1 MSNYSSEQ
9 EFYPD
14 NCDEEMSI
22 LDILIVLAEQKKLI
36 IGTVLLFTLAGLLYA
51 FFLTEPK
58 YSSEVQMMPLTFSV
72 LDNGDFAVQ
81 MPGNIVSGVIMSNA
95 TFDAVIDE
103 FGLLKTK
110 DGGSQSRITAI
121 RELEKDIKV
130 DIDKNN
136 SVITLKVDAAEPET
150 AMKMAGF
157 IYDRTVG
164 TLEEMGITATI
175 SNKDAYLEGVIKKK
189 INEIEKNSSDGG
201 GNSRITSLLDLYTM
215 LTQYDVNRKIKD
227 KSPMVIQ
234 LISPASLPDEKA
246 PQGRGKIVALS
257 ALLGLFCAAMLAF
270 ARHFWKSSDEDAAT
284 AEKKKRLRMLLR
296 S

>member
-58 YSSEVQMMPLTFSV
+58 YSSEVQMMPLTSSV

-81 MPGNIVSGVIMSNA
+81 MPGNIVGGVILSNA
-95 TFDAVIDE
+95 TLDAVIDE

-110 DGGSQSRITAI
+110 DGGSQSRITAR

-130 DIDKNN
+130 DIDKN
-136 SVITLKVDAAEPET
+136 SVITLKVDASEPET
-150 AMKMAGF
+150 AMKMANF
-157 IYDRTVG
+157 IYNKTVG
-164 TLEEMGITATI
+164 TLEDMGITATV
-175 SNKDAYLEGVIKKK
+175 SNKDAYLEGAIKKK
-189 INEIEKNSSDGG
+189 INEIEKKSSDGG
-201 GNSRITSLLDLYTM
+201 GSPKITSLLDLYTM
-215 LTQYDVNRKIKD
+215 LTQYDENRKIKD

-257 ALLGLFCAAMLAF
+257 ALLGLFCAVMLAF

-296 S
+296 P

>member
-58 YSSEVQMMPLTFSV
+58 YSSEVQMMPLTSSV

-81 MPGNIVSGVIMSNA
+81 MPGNIVGGVILSNA
-95 TFDAVIDE
+95 TLDAVIDE

-110 DGGSQSRITAI
+110 DGGSQSRITAR

-130 DIDKNN
+130 DIDKN
-136 SVITLKVDAAEPET
+136 SVITLKVDASEPET
-150 AMKMAGF
+150 AMKMANF
-157 IYDRTVG
+157 IYNKTVG
-164 TLEEMGITATI
+164 TLEDMGITATV
-175 SNKDAYLEGVIKKK
+175 SNKDAYLEGAIKKK
-189 INEIEKNSSDGG
+189 INEIEKKSSDGG
-201 GNSRITSLLDLYTM
+201 GSPKITSLLDLYTM
-215 LTQYDVNRKIKD
+215 LTQYDENRKIKD

-257 ALLGLFCAAMLAF
+257 ALLGLFCAVMLAF

>member
-9 EFYPD
+9 ELYPE

-58 YSSEVQMMPLTFSV
+58 YSSEVQMMPLTSSV

-81 MPGNIVSGVIMSNA
+81 MPGNIVGGVILSNA
-95 TFDAVIDE
+95 TLDAVIDE
-103 FGLLKTK
+103 FGLLKTRG
-110 DGGSQSRITAI
+110 GGSQSRITAR

-130 DIDKNN
+130 DIDKN
-136 SVITLKVDAAEPET
+136 SVITLKVDASEPET

-157 IYDRTVG
+157 IYNKTVG
-164 TLEEMGITATI
+164 TLEEMGITATV
-175 SNKDAYLEGVIKKK
+175 SNKDAYLEGAIKKK
-189 INEIEKNSSDGG
+189 INEIEKKSSDGG
-201 GNSRITSLLDLYTM
+201 SPKITSLLDLYTM
-215 LTQYDVNRKIKD
+215 LTQYDENRKIKD

-234 LISPASLPDEKA
+234 PISPASLPDEKA
-246 PQGRGKIVALS
+246 PQGRGKIVVLS
-257 ALLGLFCAAMLAF
+257 VLLGLFCAVMLAF

-284 AEKKKRLRMLLR
+284 AEKKKRLRMLLH

>member
-51 FFLTEPK
+51 FFLTELK
-58 YSSEVQMMPLTFSV
+58 YSSEVQMMPLTSSV

-81 MPGNIVSGVIMSNA
+81 MPGNIVGGVILSNA
-95 TFDAVIDE
+95 TLDAVIDE

-110 DGGSQSRITAI
+110 DGGSQSRITAR

-130 DIDKNN
+130 DIDKN
-136 SVITLKVDAAEPET
+136 SVITLKVDASEPET
-150 AMKMAGF
+150 AMKMANF
-157 IYDRTVG
+157 IYNKTVG
-164 TLEEMGITATI
+164 TLEDMGITATV
-175 SNKDAYLEGVIKKK
+175 SNKDAYLEGAIKKK
-189 INEIEKNSSDGG
+189 INEIEKKSSDGG
-201 GNSRITSLLDLYTM
+201 GSPKITSLLDLYTM
-215 LTQYDVNRKIKD
+215 LTQYDENRKIKD

-246 PQGRGKIVALS
+246 PQGCGKIVALS
-257 ALLGLFCAAMLAF
+257 ALLGLFCAVMLAF

>member
-51 FFLTEPK
+51 FFLTELK
-58 YSSEVQMMPLTFSV
+58 YSSEVQMMPLTSSV

-81 MPGNIVSGVIMSNA
+81 MPGNIVGGVILSNA
-95 TFDAVIDE
+95 TLDAVIDE

-110 DGGSQSRITAI
+110 DGGSQSRITAR

-130 DIDKNN
+130 DIDKN
-136 SVITLKVDAAEPET
+136 SVITLKVDASEPET
-150 AMKMAGF
+150 AMKMANF
-157 IYDRTVG
+157 IYNKTVG
-164 TLEEMGITATI
+164 TLEDMGITATV
-175 SNKDAYLEGVIKKK
+175 SNKDAYLEGAIKKK
-189 INEIEKNSSDGG
+189 INEIEKKSSDGG
-201 GNSRITSLLDLYTM
+201 GSPKITSLLDLYTM
-215 LTQYDVNRKIKD
+215 LTQYDENRKIKD

-234 LISPASLPDEKA
+234 LISPASLPDERA
-246 PQGRGKIVALS
+246 PQGCGKIVALS
-257 ALLGLFCAAMLAF
+257 ALLGLFCAVMLAF

>member
-51 FFLTEPK
+51 SFLTEPK
-58 YSSEVQMMPLTFSV
+58 YSSEVQMMPLTSSV

-81 MPGNIVSGVIMSNA
+81 MPGNIVGGVILSNA
-95 TFDAVIDE
+95 TLDAVIDE

-110 DGGSQSRITAI
+110 DGGSQSRITAR

-130 DIDKNN
+130 DIDKN
-136 SVITLKVDAAEPET
+136 SVITLKVDASEPET
-150 AMKMAGF
+150 AMKMANF
-157 IYDRTVG
+157 IYNKTVG
-164 TLEEMGITATI
+164 TLEDMGITATV
-175 SNKDAYLEGVIKKK
+175 SNKDAYLEGAIKKK
-189 INEIEKNSSDGG
+189 INEIEKKSSDGG
-201 GNSRITSLLDLYTM
+201 GSPKITSLLDLYTM
-215 LTQYDVNRKIKD
+215 LTQYDENRKIKD

-257 ALLGLFCAAMLAF
+257 ALLGLFCAVMLAF

>member
-58 YSSEVQMMPLTFSV
+58 YSSEVQMMPLTSSV
-72 LDNGDFAVQ
+72 FDNGDFAVQ
-81 MPGNIVSGVIMSNA
+81 MPGNIVGGVIMSNA
-95 TFDAVIDE
+95 TLDAVIDE

-110 DGGSQSRITAI
+110 GGGSQSRITAR

-257 ALLGLFCAAMLAF
+257 ALLGLFCAVMLAF

>member
-58 YSSEVQMMPLTFSV
+58 YSSEVQMMPLTSSV

-81 MPGNIVSGVIMSNA
+81 MPGNIVGGVILSNA
-95 TFDAVIDE
+95 TLDAVIDE

-110 DGGSQSRITAI
+110 DGGSQSRITAR

-130 DIDKNN
+130 DIDKN
-136 SVITLKVDAAEPET
+136 SVITLKVDASEPET
-150 AMKMAGF
+150 AMKMANF
-157 IYDRTVG
+157 IYNKTVG
-164 TLEEMGITATI
+164 TLKDMGITATV
-175 SNKDAYLEGVIKKK
+175 SNKDAYLEGAIKKK
-189 INEIEKNSSDGG
+189 INEIEKKSSDGG
-201 GNSRITSLLDLYTM
+201 GSPKITSLLDLYTM
-215 LTQYDVNRKIKD
+215 LTQYDENRKIKD

-257 ALLGLFCAAMLAF
+257 ALLGLFCAVMLAF

>member
-58 YSSEVQMMPLTFSV
+58 YSSEVQMMPLTSSV
-72 LDNGDFAVQ
+72 LDNGDLAVQ
-81 MPGNIVSGVIMSNA
+81 MPGNIVGGVILSNA
-95 TFDAVIDE
+95 TLDAVIDE

-110 DGGSQSRITAI
+110 DGGSQSRITAR

-130 DIDKNN
+130 DIDKN
-136 SVITLKVDAAEPET
+136 SVITLKVDASEPET
-150 AMKMAGF
+150 AMKMANF
-157 IYDRTVG
+157 IYNKTVG
-164 TLEEMGITATI
+164 TLEDMGITATV
-175 SNKDAYLEGVIKKK
+175 SNKDAYLEGAIKKK
-189 INEIEKNSSDGG
+189 INEIEKKSSDGG
-201 GNSRITSLLDLYTM
+201 GSPKITSLLDLYTM
-215 LTQYDVNRKIKD
+215 LTQYDENRKIKD

-257 ALLGLFCAAMLAF
+257 ALLGLFCAVMLAF

>member
-58 YSSEVQMMPLTFSV
+58 YSSEVQMMPLTSSV

-81 MPGNIVSGVIMSNA
+81 MPGNIVGGVILSNA
-95 TFDAVIDE
+95 TLDAVIDE

-110 DGGSQSRITAI
+110 DGGSQSRITAR

-130 DIDKNN
+130 DIDKN
-136 SVITLKVDAAEPET
+136 SVITLKVDASEPET
-150 AMKMAGF
+150 AMKMANF
-157 IYDRTVG
+157 IYNKTVG
-164 TLEEMGITATI
+164 TLEDMGITATV
-175 SNKDAYLEGVIKKK
+175 SNKDAYLEGAIKKK
-189 INEIEKNSSDGG
+189 INEIEKKSSDGG
-201 GNSRITSLLDLYTM
+201 GSPKITSLLDLYTM
-215 LTQYDVNRKIKD
+215 LTLYDENRKIKD

-257 ALLGLFCAAMLAF
+257 ALLGLFCAVMLAF

>member
-22 LDILIVLAEQKKLI
+22 LEILIVLAEQKKLI

-51 FFLTEPK
+51 FFLTELK
-58 YSSEVQMMPLTFSV
+58 YSSEVQMMPLTSSV

-81 MPGNIVSGVIMSNA
+81 MPGNIVGGVILSNA
-95 TFDAVIDE
+95 TLDAVIDE

-110 DGGSQSRITAI
+110 DGGSQSRITAR

-130 DIDKNN
+130 DIDKN
-136 SVITLKVDAAEPET
+136 SVITLKVDASEPET
-150 AMKMAGF
+150 AMKMANF
-157 IYDRTVG
+157 IYNKTVG
-164 TLEEMGITATI
+164 TLEDMGITATV
-175 SNKDAYLEGVIKKK
+175 SNKDAYLEGAIKKK
-189 INEIEKNSSDGG
+189 INEIEKKSSDGG
-201 GNSRITSLLDLYTM
+201 GSPKITSLLDLYTM
-215 LTQYDVNRKIKD
+215 LTQYDENRKIKD

-257 ALLGLFCAAMLAF
+257 ALLGLFCAVMLAF

>member
-58 YSSEVQMMPLTFSV
+58 YSSEVQMMPLTSSV

-110 DGGSQSRITAI
+110 DGGSQSRITAR

-130 DIDKNN
+130 DM
-136 SVITLKVDAAEPET
+136 VDAAEPET

-189 INEIEKNSSDGG
+189 INEMEKNSSDGSG
-201 GNSRITSLLDLYTM
+201 SSRITSLLDLYTM

-246 PQGRGKIVALS
+246 PQGCGKIVALS
-257 ALLGLFCAAMLAF
+257 ALLGLFCAVMLAF

>member
-51 FFLTEPK
+51 FFLTELK
-58 YSSEVQMMPLTFSV
+58 YSSEVQMMPLTSSV

-81 MPGNIVSGVIMSNA
+81 MPGNIVGGVILSNA
-95 TFDAVIDE
+95 TLDAVIDE

-110 DGGSQSRITAI
+110 DGGSQSRITAR

-130 DIDKNN
+130 DIDKN
-136 SVITLKVDAAEPET
+136 SVITLKVDASEPET
-150 AMKMAGF
+150 AMKMANF
-157 IYDRTVG
+157 IYNKTVG
-164 TLEEMGITATI
+164 TLEDMGITATV
-175 SNKDAYLEGVIKKK
+175 SNKDAYLEGAIKKK
-189 INEIEKNSSDGG
+189 INEIEKKSSDGG
-201 GNSRITSLLDLYTM
+201 GSPKITSLLDLYTM
-215 LTQYDVNRKIKD
+215 LTQYDENRKIKD

-257 ALLGLFCAAMLAF
+257 ALLGLFCAVMLAF

>member
-1 MSNYSSEQ
+1 
-9 EFYPD
+9 
-14 NCDEEMSI
+14 
-22 LDILIVLAEQKKLI
+22 
-36 IGTVLLFTLAGLLYA
+36 
-51 FFLTEPK
+51 
-58 YSSEVQMMPLTFSV
+58 
-72 LDNGDFAVQ
+72 

-110 DGGSQSRITAI
+110 DGGSQSRITAR

-189 INEIEKNSSDGG
+189 INEMEKNSSDGSG
-201 GNSRITSLLDLYTM
+201 SSRITSLLDLYTM

-246 PQGRGKIVALS
+246 PQGCGKIVALS
-257 ALLGLFCAAMLAF
+257 ALLGLFCAVMLAF

>member
-9 EFYPD
+9 ELYPE

-51 FFLTEPK
+51 FFITEPK
-58 YSSEVQMMPLTFSV
+58 YSSEVQMMPLTSSV

-81 MPGNIVSGVIMSNA
+81 VPVNIVGAVIMSNA
-95 TFDAVIDE
+95 TLDAVIDE

-110 DGGSQSRITAI
+110 GGGSQSRIIAR

-130 DIDKNN
+130 DINKD
-136 SVITLKVDAAEPET
+136 SVITLKVDASEPET

-157 IYDRTVG
+157 IYNKTVG
-164 TLEEMGITATI
+164 TLEDIGITATV
-175 SNKDAYLEGVIKKK
+175 SNKDAYLEWAIKKK
-189 INEIEKNSSDGG
+189 INEIEKKSSDGG
-201 GNSRITSLLDLYTM
+201 GSPKITSLLDLYTM
-215 LTQYDVNRKIKD
+215 LTKYDEISKIID
-227 KSPMVIQ
+227 RSPTVIR
-234 LISPASLPDEKA
+234 LISPASLPDEEA

-257 ALLGLFCAAMLAF
+257 ALLGLFCAVMLAF

>member
-51 FFLTEPK
+51 FFLTELK
-58 YSSEVQMMPLTFSV
+58 YSSEVQMMPLTSSV
-72 LDNGDFAVQ
+72 LDNGDLAVQ
-81 MPGNIVSGVIMSNA
+81 MPGNIVGGVILSNA
-95 TFDAVIDE
+95 TLDAVIDE

-110 DGGSQSRITAI
+110 DGGSQSRITAR

-130 DIDKNN
+130 DIDKN
-136 SVITLKVDAAEPET
+136 SVITLKVDASEPET
-150 AMKMAGF
+150 AMKMANF
-157 IYDRTVG
+157 IYNKTVG
-164 TLEEMGITATI
+164 TLEDMGITATV
-175 SNKDAYLEGVIKKK
+175 SNKDAYLEGAIKKK
-189 INEIEKNSSDGG
+189 INEIEKKSSDGG
-201 GNSRITSLLDLYTM
+201 GSPKITSLLDLYTM
-215 LTQYDVNRKIKD
+215 LTQYDENRKIKD

-257 ALLGLFCAAMLAF
+257 ALLGLFCAVMLAF

>member
-51 FFLTEPK
+51 FFLTEQK
-58 YSSEVQMMPLTFSV
+58 YSCEVQMMPLTSSV

-81 MPGNIVSGVIMSNA
+81 MLGNIVCGVILSNA
-95 TFDAVIDE
+95 TLDAVIDE

-110 DGGSQSRITAI
+110 DGGSQSRITAR
-121 RELEKDIKV
+121 RELEKGIKV
-130 DIDKNN
+130 DFDKNR
-136 SVITLKVDAAEPET
+136 VITLKVDASEPET
-150 AMKMAGF
+150 AMKMANF
-157 IYDRTVG
+157 IHNKTVG
-164 TLEEMGITATI
+164 TLEDMGITATV
-175 SNKDAYLEGVIKKK
+175 SNKDAYLEGAIKKK
-189 INEIEKNSSDGG
+189 INEIEKKSSDGG
-201 GNSRITSLLDLYTM
+201 GSPKITPLLDLYTM
-215 LTQYDVNRKIKD
+215 LTQYDENRKIKD

-234 LISPASLPDEKA
+234 LISPASLPDEEA

-257 ALLGLFCAAMLAF
+257 ALLGLFCAVMLAF

>member
-58 YSSEVQMMPLTFSV
+58 YSSEVQMMPLTSSV

-81 MPGNIVSGVIMSNA
+81 MPSNIVSGVIMSNA

-110 DGGSQSRITAI
+110 DGGSQSRITAR

-189 INEIEKNSSDGG
+189 INEMEKNSSDGSG
-201 GNSRITSLLDLYTM
+201 SSRITSLLDLYTM

-246 PQGRGKIVALS
+246 PQGCGKIVALS
-257 ALLGLFCAAMLAF
+257 ALLGLFCAVMLAF

>member
-1 MSNYSSEQ
+1 M
-9 EFYPD
+9 
-14 NCDEEMSI
+14 
-22 LDILIVLAEQKKLI
+22 
-36 IGTVLLFTLAGLLYA
+36 
-51 FFLTEPK
+51 
-58 YSSEVQMMPLTFSV
+58 
-72 LDNGDFAVQ
+72 
-81 MPGNIVSGVIMSNA
+81 
-95 TFDAVIDE
+95 
-103 FGLLKTK
+103 
-110 DGGSQSRITAI
+110 
-121 RELEKDIKV
+121 

-189 INEIEKNSSDGG
+189 INEMEKNSSDGSG
-201 GNSRITSLLDLYTM
+201 SSRITSLLDLYTM

-246 PQGRGKIVALS
+246 PQGCGKIVALS
-257 ALLGLFCAAMLAF
+257 ALLGLFCAVMLAF

>member
-51 FFLTEPK
+51 FFLTELK
-58 YSSEVQMMPLTFSV
+58 YSSEVQMMPLTSSV

-81 MPGNIVSGVIMSNA
+81 MPGNIVGGVILSNA
-95 TFDAVIDE
+95 TLDAVIDE

-110 DGGSQSRITAI
+110 DGCSQSRITAR

-130 DIDKNN
+130 DIDKN
-136 SVITLKVDAAEPET
+136 SVITLKVDASEPET
-150 AMKMAGF
+150 AMKMANF
-157 IYDRTVG
+157 IYNKTVG
-164 TLEEMGITATI
+164 TLEDMGITATV
-175 SNKDAYLEGVIKKK
+175 SNKDAYLEGAIKKK
-189 INEIEKNSSDGG
+189 INEIEKKSSDGG
-201 GNSRITSLLDLYTM
+201 GSPKITSLLDLYTM
-215 LTQYDVNRKIKD
+215 LTQYDENRKIKD

-257 ALLGLFCAAMLAF
+257 ALLGLFCAVMLAF

>member
-58 YSSEVQMMPLTFSV
+58 YSSEVQMMPLTSSV

-110 DGGSQSRITAI
+110 DGGSQSRITA
-121 RELEKDIKV
+121 R
-130 DIDKNN
+130 
-136 SVITLKVDAAEPET
+136 
-150 AMKMAGF
+150 
-157 IYDRTVG
+157 
-164 TLEEMGITATI
+164 
-175 SNKDAYLEGVIKKK
+175 
-189 INEIEKNSSDGG
+189 
-201 GNSRITSLLDLYTM
+201 
-215 LTQYDVNRKIKD
+215 
-227 KSPMVIQ
+227 
-234 LISPASLPDEKA
+234 
-246 PQGRGKIVALS
+246 
-257 ALLGLFCAAMLAF
+257 
-270 ARHFWKSSDEDAAT
+270 
-284 AEKKKRLRMLLR
+284 
-296 S
+296 

>member
-9 EFYPD
+9 ELYPE

-58 YSSEVQMMPLTFSV
+58 YSSEVQMMPLTSSV

-81 MPGNIVSGVIMSNA
+81 MPGNIVGGVILSNA
-95 TFDAVIDE
+95 TLDVVIDE
-103 FGLLKTK
+103 FGLLKTRG
-110 DGGSQSRITAI
+110 GGSQSRITAR

-130 DIDKNN
+130 DIDKN
-136 SVITLKVDAAEPET
+136 SVITLKVDASEPET

-157 IYDRTVG
+157 IYNKTVG
-164 TLEEMGITATI
+164 TLEEMGITATV
-175 SNKDAYLEGVIKKK
+175 SNKDAYLEGTIKKK
-189 INEIEKNSSDGG
+189 INEIEKKSSDGG
-201 GNSRITSLLDLYTM
+201 SPKITSLLDLYTM
-215 LTQYDVNRKIKD
+215 LTQYDENRKIKD

-246 PQGRGKIVALS
+246 PQGRGKIVVLS
-257 ALLGLFCAAMLAF
+257 ALLGLFCAVMLAF

>member
-58 YSSEVQMMPLTFSV
+58 YSSEVQMMPLTSSV

-81 MPGNIVSGVIMSNA
+81 MPGNIVGGVILSNA
-95 TFDAVIDE
+95 TLDAVIDE

-110 DGGSQSRITAI
+110 DGGSQSRITAR

-130 DIDKNN
+130 DIDKN
-136 SVITLKVDAAEPET
+136 SVITLKVDASEPET
-150 AMKMAGF
+150 AMKMANF
-157 IYDRTVG
+157 IYNKTVG
-164 TLEEMGITATI
+164 TLEDMGITATV
-175 SNKDAYLEGVIKKK
+175 SNKDAYLEGAIKKK
-189 INEIEKNSSDGG
+189 INEIEKKSSDGG
-201 GNSRITSLLDLYTM
+201 GSPKITSLLDLYTM
-215 LTQYDVNRKIKD
+215 LTQYDENRKIKD

>member
-9 EFYPD
+9 ELYPE

-58 YSSEVQMMPLTFSV
+58 YSSEVQMMPLTSSV

-81 MPGNIVSGVIMSNA
+81 MPGNIVGGVILSNA
-95 TFDAVIDE
+95 TLDAVIDE
-103 FGLLKTK
+103 FGLLKTRG
-110 DGGSQSRITAI
+110 GGSQSRITAR

-130 DIDKNN
+130 DIDKN
-136 SVITLKVDAAEPET
+136 SVITLKVDASEPET

-157 IYDRTVG
+157 IYNKTVG
-164 TLEEMGITATI
+164 TLEEMGITATV
-175 SNKDAYLEGVIKKK
+175 SNKDAYLEGAIKKK
-189 INEIEKNSSDGG
+189 INEIEKKSSDGG
-201 GNSRITSLLDLYTM
+201 SPKITSLLDLYTM
-215 LTQYDVNRKIKD
+215 LTQYDENRKIKD

-246 PQGRGKIVALS
+246 PQGRGKIVVLS
-257 ALLGLFCAAMLAF
+257 ALLGLFCAVMLAF

>member
-1 MSNYSSEQ
+1 MCSYSSKQ
-9 EFYPD
+9 ELYPE

-36 IGTVLLFTLAGLLYA
+36 IGTVLLFTLAGLIYA

-58 YSSEVQMMPLTFSV
+58 YSSEVQMMPLTSSV

-81 MPGNIVSGVIMSNA
+81 MPGNIVGGVILSNA
-95 TFDAVIDE
+95 TLDAVIDE
-103 FGLLKTK
+103 FGMQKTK
-110 DGGSQSRITAI
+110 DGGSQSRITAR

-130 DIDKNN
+130 DIDKN
-136 SVITLKVDAAEPET
+136 SVITLKVDASEPET
-150 AMKMAGF
+150 AMKMANF
-157 IYDRTVG
+157 IYNKTVG
-164 TLEEMGITATI
+164 TLEDMGITATV
-175 SNKDAYLEGVIKKK
+175 SNKDAYLEGAIKKK
-189 INEIEKNSSDGG
+189 INEIEKKSSDGNG
-201 GNSRITSLLDLYTM
+201 SPKITSLLDLYTM
-215 LTQYDVNRKIKD
+215 LTQYDENRKIKD

-257 ALLGLFCAAMLAF
+257 ALLGLFCAVMFAF

>member
-9 EFYPD
+9 ELYPE

-58 YSSEVQMMPLTFSV
+58 YSSEVQMMPLTSSV

-81 MPGNIVSGVIMSNA
+81 MPGNIVGGVILSNA
-95 TFDAVIDE
+95 TLDVVIDE
-103 FGLLKTK
+103 FGLLKTRG
-110 DGGSQSRITAI
+110 GGSQSRITAR

-130 DIDKNN
+130 DIDKN
-136 SVITLKVDAAEPET
+136 SVITLKVDASEPET

-157 IYDRTVG
+157 IYNKTVG
-164 TLEEMGITATI
+164 TLEEMGITATV
-175 SNKDAYLEGVIKKK
+175 SNKDAYLEGAIKKK
-189 INEIEKNSSDGG
+189 INEIEKKSSDGG
-201 GNSRITSLLDLYTM
+201 SPKITSLLDLYTM
-215 LTQYDVNRKIKD
+215 LTQYDENRKIKD

-246 PQGRGKIVALS
+246 PQGRGKIVVLS
-257 ALLGLFCAAMLAF
+257 ALLGLFCAVMLAF

>member
-9 EFYPD
+9 ELYPE

-58 YSSEVQMMPLTFSV
+58 YSSEVQMMPLTSSV

-81 MPGNIVSGVIMSNA
+81 MPGNIVGGVILSNA
-95 TFDAVIDE
+95 TLDVVIDE
-103 FGLLKTK
+103 FGLLKTRG
-110 DGGSQSRITAI
+110 GGSQSRITAR

-130 DIDKNN
+130 DIDKN
-136 SVITLKVDAAEPET
+136 SVITLKVDASEPET

-157 IYDRTVG
+157 IYNKTVG
-164 TLEEMGITATI
+164 TLEEMGITATV
-175 SNKDAYLEGVIKKK
+175 SNKDAYLEGTIKKK
-189 INEIEKNSSDGG
+189 INEIEKKSSDGG
-201 GNSRITSLLDLYTM
+201 SPKITSLLDLYTM
-215 LTQYDVNRKIKD
+215 LTQYDENRKIKE
-227 KSPMVIQ
+227 KSPMVIH

-246 PQGRGKIVALS
+246 KQGRGKIVVLS
-257 ALLGLFCAAMLAF
+257 ALLGLFCAVMLAF